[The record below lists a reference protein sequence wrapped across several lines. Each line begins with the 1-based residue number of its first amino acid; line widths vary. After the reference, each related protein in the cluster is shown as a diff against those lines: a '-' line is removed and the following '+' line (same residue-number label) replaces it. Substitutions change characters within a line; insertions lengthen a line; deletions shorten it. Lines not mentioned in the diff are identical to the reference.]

1 MAISSSLGSTLI
13 GNSGFTLFSGSL
25 TAVVWRSRG
34 HDFQLE
40 DIFHPVCAGV
50 SNAHSE
56 SSAVQS
62 LATLDMEHIR
72 STRAGGSLL
81 AFENLRSA
89 CWPVRKCRRVRP
101 VRIARSAAIWLDSAG
116 VRRLPPPQK
125 ISTSSGET
133 LSGPQIGPSSQC
145 ECDSGRAGGAAAA
158 AAAVAEDGSIGLVP
172 SMAKT
177 SSSGGAGTESGREA
191 QSSSVLTA
199 GMSPQS
205 EGAVGEG
212 DMVSSVEVEG
222 GLKGA
227 GKGAVEAT
235 LCSRSEPRVDQASSA
250 WDSSS
255 LIGGNVAEAA
265 ASVISAAAAA
275 VAAWIGS
282 TGTTESGLYCCHSLR
297 GRSVGRAV
305 PRCCCLTLTSR
316 VDGKSTGMNSC
327 LIENSESD

>member
-13 GNSGFTLFSGSL
+13 GNSGLTLFSGSL

-34 HDFQLE
+34 HGFQLE

-72 STRAGGSLL
+72 STRVGGSLL

-101 VRIARSAAIWLDSAG
+101 VRIARSAAVVLDSAG
-116 VRRLPPPQK
+116 VGRLPPPQK
-125 ISTSSGET
+125 MSTSSGET

-145 ECDSGRAGGAAAA
+145 ACDSGRGRAVGAVAAAA
-158 AAAVAEDGSIGLVP
+158 TATAEDGSRGLIL

-227 GKGAVEAT
+227 GKAAVEAT
-235 LCSRSEPRVDQASSA
+235 LCSRSEPSVDQVSSA

-255 LIGGNVAEAA
+255 LIGGNVTEAV
-265 ASVISAAAAA
+265 SGTSAAVAPAA
-275 VAAWIGS
+275 AAWIGR
-282 TGTTESGLYCCHSLR
+282 TGTTESGLLYWCHSLK

-305 PRCCCLTLTSR
+305 PRWCLTLSGR
-316 VDGKSTGMNSC
+316 STGMNSC